1 MTNPLAQLTEHGV
14 AVWVDSIARD
24 WLEKGELRRLRDDF
38 SVVGVTSN
46 PTIFQAAIGAGG
58 FYDDQLAGLAEQGL
72 GAQALFERLALYD
85 IRWAAHELRSVYQ
98 GSGGLNGYVS
108 YEVPPDL
115 AHDTDETV
123 FQAARLFDL
132 LSLPNVMIK
141 IPATV
146 EGLPAIRAS
155 IAAGINVNVTLV
167 FSVARYREVVEAY
180 LAGLEDRAAAGG
192 DLGHVASVASFFVSR
207 LDTLID
213 PILEERAEEGGPDA
227 ELAEAR
233 LGTAAIDN
241 AKLAYEAFMEL
252 FAGPRWQALRAK
264 GARPQRCLWASTS
277 TKNPN
282 YRDVLYS
289 EELIG
294 PDTVNTMPLGTVEA
308 FADHG
313 IVRGDTLLEDL
324 DRARRLWSD
333 LIRVGIDEDEV
344 GEQLEAEGVEKFA
357 ASYQKVLDTIQA
369 KRTQIRAGRP
379 RASPG
384 SWRPESSA

>member
-1 MTNPLAQLTEHGV
+1 MPNPLQQLSEQGV

-24 WLEKGELRRLRDDF
+24 WLEKGELRRLRDQD

-58 FYDDQLAGLAEQGL
+58 FYDDQLAALAQQSL
-72 GAQALFERLALYD
+72 PTAAIFERLALYD
-85 IRWAAHELRSVYQ
+85 IRWAAHELHTVYDAS
-98 GSGGLNGYVS
+98 SGRDGYVS

-123 FQAARLFDL
+123 FQATRLFDL
-132 LSLPNVMIK
+132 LAVPNVMIK

-155 IAAGINVNVTLV
+155 IAAGVNVNVTLI
-167 FSVARYREVVEAY
+167 FSIDRYREVVEAY
-180 LAGLEDRAAAGG
+180 LAGLEDRAARGA
-192 DLGHVASVASFFVSR
+192 DLRHVASVASFFVSR
-207 LDTLID
+207 VDTLID
-213 PILEERAEEGGPDA
+213 QQLEERVEEGGPDA
-227 ELAEAR
+227 ALAEAR

-241 AKLAYEAFMEL
+241 AKLAYEAWLEL
-252 FAGPRWQALRAK
+252 FSGPRWEALESK

-277 TKNPN
+277 TNNPH

-294 PDTVNTMPLGTVEA
+294 RDTVNTMPLSSVEA

-313 IVRGDTLLEDL
+313 IVRGQTILENL
-324 DRARRLWSD
+324 DRAQRLWSD
-333 LIRVGIDEDEV
+333 LIRVGIDEEEV
-344 GEQLEAEGVEKFA
+344 GEQLEQEGVEKFA
-357 ASYQKVLDTIQA
+357 ASYQAMLDTIET
-369 KRTQIRAGRP
+369 KRTQAARRD
-379 RASPG
+379 
-384 SWRPESSA
+384 

>member
-1 MTNPLAQLTEHGV
+1 MTNPLAQLSDHGV

-24 WLEKGELRRLRDDF
+24 WLEKGELRRLRDEF

-58 FYDDQLAGLAEQGL
+58 FYDDQLVGLAEQDL
-72 GAQALFERLALYD
+72 PAQAIFERLALYD
-85 IRWAAHELRSVYQ
+85 IRWAAHELRPVYQ
-98 GSGGLNGYVS
+98 ASGGLNGYVS

-115 AHDTDETV
+115 AHDTEATT
-123 FQAARLFDL
+123 FHAARLFDL
-132 LSLPNVMIK
+132 LSIPNALIK
-141 IPATV
+141 IPATT
-146 EGLPAIRAS
+146 EGLPAIQAS
-155 IAAGINVNVTLV
+155 IAAGVNVNVTLV

-180 LAGLEDRAAAGG
+180 LAGLEERAAGG
-192 DLGHVASVASFFVSR
+192 DLRQVASVASFFVSR
-207 LDTLID
+207 VDTLID
-213 PILEERAEEGGPDA
+213 PILEERVEEGGPDA

-241 AKLAYEAFMEL
+241 AKLAYQAWLEL
-252 FAGPRWQALRAK
+252 FSGPRWEALQAK

-277 TKNPN
+277 TKNPH

-294 PDTVNTMPLGTVEA
+294 PDTVNTMPLSSVEA

-313 IVRGDTLLEDL
+313 IVRGDTLLEDQ

-333 LIRVGIDEDEV
+333 LIRVGIDEEEV
-344 GEQLEAEGVEKFA
+344 GEQLEQEGVEKFA

-369 KRTQIRAGRP
+369 KRVQAGR
-379 RASPG
+379 RG
-384 SWRPESSA
+384 

>member
-1 MTNPLAQLTEHGV
+1 MPNPLQQLSDHGV

-24 WLEKGELRRLRDDF
+24 WLEKGELRRLRDTC

-58 FYDDQLAGLAEQGL
+58 FYDDQLAALAQQSL
-72 GAQALFERLALYD
+72 PTPAIFERLALYD
-85 IRWAAHELRSVYQ
+85 IRWAAHELRPVYEAT
-98 GSGGLNGYVS
+98 GGRDGYVS

-123 FQAARLFDL
+123 FQATRLFDL
-132 LSLPNVMIK
+132 LSLPNVLIK

-155 IAAGINVNVTLV
+155 IAAGVNVNVTLI
-167 FSVARYREVVEAY
+167 FSIARYREVVEAY
-180 LAGLEDRAAAGG
+180 LAGLEERAARGG
-192 DLGHVASVASFFVSR
+192 ELGQVASVASFFVSR

-213 PILEERAEEGGPDA
+213 PILEERVEEGGPDA
-227 ELAEAR
+227 ALAEAR

-241 AKLAYEAFMEL
+241 AKLAYQAFMEL
-252 FAGPRWQALRAK
+252 FAGPRWEALAAK

-277 TKNPN
+277 TKNPH

-294 PDTVNTMPLGTVEA
+294 RDTVNTMPLSSVEA

-313 IVRGDTLLEDL
+313 IVRGQTVLEDL

-333 LIRVGIDEDEV
+333 LIRVGVDEDEV
-344 GEQLEAEGVEKFA
+344 GEQLEAEGVDKFA
-357 ASYQKVLDTIQA
+357 ASYQAMLDTIET
-369 KRTQIRAGRP
+369 RRAEAAR
-379 RASPG
+379 
-384 SWRPESSA
+384 

>member
-1 MTNPLAQLTEHGV
+1 MPNPLQQLSGEGV

-58 FYDDQLAGLAEQGL
+58 FYDDQLAALAKQGL
-72 GAQALFERLALYD
+72 PTPSIFERLALYD
-85 IRWAAHELRSVYQ
+85 IRWAAHELRNVYDA
-98 GSGGLNGYVS
+98 SDGLNGYVS
-108 YEVPPDL
+108 YEVGPDL
-115 AHDTDETV
+115 ARDTDETT

-132 LSLPNVMIK
+132 LSVPNAMIK

-155 IAAGINVNVTLV
+155 IAAGINVNVTLI
-167 FSVARYREVVEAY
+167 FSIARYREVVEAY
-180 LAGLEDRAAAGG
+180 LGGLEERAAAGG
-192 DLGHVASVASFFVSR
+192 DLSHVASVASFFVSR
-207 LDTLID
+207 VDTLID
-213 PILEERAEEGGPDA
+213 PQLEERAEEGGPDA
-227 ELAEAR
+227 ELAASR

-241 AKLAYEAFMEL
+241 AKLAYQAWLEL
-252 FAGPRWQALRAK
+252 FSGPRWEALAAK

-294 PDTVNTMPLGTVEA
+294 PDTVNTMPLSSVEA

-313 IVRGDTLLEDL
+313 IVRGQTLTEDL

-333 LIRVGIDEDEV
+333 LIRVGVDEEEV
-344 GEQLEAEGVEKFA
+344 GEQLEAEGVDKFA
-357 ASYQKVLDTIQA
+357 ASYQAMLDAIEA
-369 KRTQIRAGRP
+369 KRAAA
-379 RASPG
+379 AS
-384 SWRPESSA
+384 

>member
-1 MTNPLAQLTEHGV
+1 MATTNPLGLLSDQGV

-24 WLEKGELRRLRDDF
+24 WLEKGELRRLRDDC

-58 FYDDQLAGLAEQGL
+58 FYDDQLAGLAAQGL
-72 GAQALFERLALYD
+72 GAQAIFERLALYD
-85 IRWAAHELRSVYQ
+85 IRWAAHELRPVYEA
-98 GSGGLNGYVS
+98 SGGRDGYVS

-115 AHDTDETV
+115 AHDSDETV

-132 LSLPNVMIK
+132 LAVPNLMIK

-167 FSVARYREVVEAY
+167 FSVARYRAVVEAY
-180 LAGLEDRAAAGG
+180 LSGLEERAAKGAE
-192 DLGHVASVASFFVSR
+192 LGRVASVASFFVSR
-207 LDTLID
+207 LDTLVD
-213 PILEERAEEGGPDA
+213 PILGERVEEGGPDA
-227 ELAEAR
+227 ELAEGR

-241 AKLAYEAFMEL
+241 AKLAYQAFMEL
-252 FAGPRWQALRAK
+252 FAGPRWEALQAL

-282 YRDVLYS
+282 YRDVLYC

-294 PDTVNTMPLGTVEA
+294 RDTVNTMPLSTVEA

-313 IVRGDTLLEDL
+313 QVRGQTVLEGL
-324 DRARRLWSD
+324 DRAGRLWSE
-333 LIRVGIDEDEV
+333 LIRVGIDEEEV
-344 GEQLEAEGVEKFA
+344 GEQLEEEGVDKFA
-357 ASYQKVLDTIQA
+357 ASYRKVLDTIQA
-369 KRTQIRAGRP
+369 KRAEAG
-379 RASPG
+379 G
-384 SWRPESSA
+384 

>member
-1 MTNPLAQLTEHGV
+1 MMPNPLQQLSGEGV

-46 PTIFQAAIGAGG
+46 PTIFQAAVGAGG
-58 FYDDQLAGLAEQGL
+58 FYDDQLAALAQQGL
-72 GAQALFERLALYD
+72 PTPAIFERLALYD
-85 IRWAAHELRSVYQ
+85 IRWAAHELHTVYDA
-98 GSGGLNGYVS
+98 SGGLNGYVS

-115 AHDTDETV
+115 AHDTDETI
-123 FQAARLFDL
+123 FQATRLFDL
-132 LSLPNVMIK
+132 LAVPNVMIK

-155 IAAGINVNVTLV
+155 IAAGVNVNVTLI
-167 FSVARYREVVEAY
+167 FSIDRYREVVESY
-180 LAGLEDRAAAGG
+180 LAGLEDRTAAGG
-192 DLGHVASVASFFVSR
+192 DLSHVASVASFFVSR
-207 LDTLID
+207 VDTLID
-213 PILEERAEEGGPDA
+213 PQLEERVEEGGPDA
-227 ELAEAR
+227 ALAEAR

-241 AKLAYEAFMEL
+241 AKLAYEAWREL
-252 FAGPRWQALRAK
+252 FSGPRWEALESK

-277 TKNPN
+277 TKNPH

-294 PDTVNTMPLGTVEA
+294 RDTVNTMPLSSVEA

-313 IVRGDTLLEDL
+313 IVRGQTVTEDL

-333 LIRVGIDEDEV
+333 LIRVGIDEEEV
-344 GEQLEAEGVEKFA
+344 GEQLEAEGVDKFA
-357 ASYQKVLDTIQA
+357 ASYQAMLDTIET
-369 KRTQIRAGRP
+369 KRAAA
-379 RASPG
+379 AS
-384 SWRPESSA
+384 

>member
-1 MTNPLAQLTEHGV
+1 MATTNPLGLLSGQGV
-14 AVWVDSIARD
+14 SVWVDSIARD
-24 WLEKGELRRLRDDF
+24 WLEKGELRRLRDDY

-58 FYDDQLAGLAEQGL
+58 FYDDQLAGLAEHGL
-72 GAQALFERLALYD
+72 GDRAIFERLALYD
-85 IRWAAHELRSVYQ
+85 IRWAAHELRPVYQ
-98 GSGGLNGYVS
+98 ASAGRDGYVS
-108 YEVPPDL
+108 YEVPPDI
-115 AHDTDETV
+115 AHDTDETI

-132 LSLPNVMIK
+132 LSLPNLMIK

-155 IAAGINVNVTLV
+155 IAAGVNVNVTLI
-167 FSVARYREVVEAY
+167 FSIARYREVVDAY
-180 LAGLEDRAAAGG
+180 LSGLEERAAKGA
-192 DLGHVASVASFFVSR
+192 DLGRIASVASFFVSR
-207 LDTLID
+207 VDTLVD
-213 PILEERAEEGGPDA
+213 PLLEERVEEGGPDA

-241 AKLAYEAFMEL
+241 AKLAYQAWLEL
-252 FAGPRWQALRAK
+252 FAGERWRALEAK
-264 GARPQRCLWASTS
+264 GAHRQRCLWASTS

-294 PDTVNTMPLGTVEA
+294 RDTVNTMPLSSVEA

-313 IVRGDTLLEDL
+313 VVRGQTVLEDL

-333 LIRVGIDEDEV
+333 LIRVGIDEEEV

-357 ASYQKVLDTIQA
+357 ASYQAVLDAIEA
-369 KRTQIRAGRP
+369 KRAGATGRA
-379 RASPG
+379 A
-384 SWRPESSA
+384 

>member
-1 MTNPLAQLTEHGV
+1 MATTNPLGQLSDHGV

-24 WLEKGELRRLRDDF
+24 WLEKGELRRLRDEF

-72 GAQALFERLALYD
+72 EVQALFERLALYD
-85 IRWAAHELRSVYQ
+85 IRWAAHELRTVYQ
-98 GSGGLNGYVS
+98 ASGRLNGYVS

-115 AHDTDETV
+115 AHDSDETI

-146 EGLPAIRAS
+146 EGLPAIQAS

-180 LAGLEDRAAAGG
+180 LAGLEERAAKGG
-192 DLGHVASVASFFVSR
+192 NLSHVASVASFFVSR
-207 LDTLID
+207 VDTLID
-213 PILEERAEEGGPDA
+213 PQLEERVEEGGPDA
-227 ELAEAR
+227 DLAEAR

-241 AKLAYEAFMEL
+241 AKLAYQAWREL
-252 FAGPRWQALRAK
+252 FAGPRWEALEAK

-294 PDTVNTMPLGTVEA
+294 PNTVNTMPLSSVEA

-313 IVRGDTLLEDL
+313 IVRGQTILEDL

-333 LIRVGIDEDEV
+333 LIRVGIDEEEV
-344 GEQLEAEGVEKFA
+344 GEQLEDEGVEKFA
-357 ASYQKVLDTIQA
+357 ASYQAMLDTIEA
-369 KRTQIRAGRP
+369 KRAQ
-379 RASPG
+379 ASGPPG
-384 SWRPESSA
+384 SH

>member
-1 MTNPLAQLTEHGV
+1 MTTTNPLAQLSDQGV
-14 AVWVDSIARD
+14 SVWVDSIARD

-72 GAQALFERLALYD
+72 EVQAIFERLALYD
-85 IRWAAHELRSVYQ
+85 IRWAAHELRPVYEAT
-98 GSGGLNGYVS
+98 GGRDGYVS

-115 AHDTDETV
+115 AHDTDETT

-155 IAAGINVNVTLV
+155 IAAGVNVNVTLV

-180 LAGLEDRAAAGG
+180 LAGLEDCAANGA
-192 DLGHVASVASFFVSR
+192 DLSHVASVASFFVSR
-207 LDTLID
+207 VDTLID
-213 PILEERAEEGGPDA
+213 PILGERVEEGGPDT
-227 ELAEAR
+227 ELAESR

-241 AKLAYEAFMEL
+241 AKLAYQAWLEL
-252 FAGPRWQALRAK
+252 FAGPRWEALKAK

-282 YRDVLYS
+282 YRDVMYS

-294 PDTVNTMPLGTVEA
+294 RDTVNTMPPCPAWKPSPTTA
-308 FADHG
+308 SSA
-313 IVRGDTLLEDL
+313 
-324 DRARRLWSD
+324 ARRCW
-333 LIRVGIDEDEV
+333 
-344 GEQLEAEGVEKFA
+344 
-357 ASYQKVLDTIQA
+357 
-369 KRTQIRAGRP
+369 RTWTGLGGCGRT
-379 RASPG
+379 
-384 SWRPESSA
+384 

>member
-1 MTNPLAQLTEHGV
+1 MTNPLTQLTEHGV

-58 FYDDQLAGLAEQGL
+58 FYDDQLAGLAEQDL
-72 GAQALFERLALYD
+72 PAQAIFERLALYD
-85 IRWAAHELRSVYQ
+85 IRWAAYELRPTYQ
-98 GSGGLNGYVS
+98 ASGGRDGYVS
-108 YEVPPDL
+108 YELPPDI
-115 AHDTDETV
+115 AHDPQAST
-123 FQAARLFDL
+123 FHAARLFDL
-132 LSLPNVMIK
+132 LSIPNALIK
-141 IPATV
+141 IPATKQ
-146 EGLPAIRAS
+146 GLPAIQAS

-167 FSVARYREVVEAY
+167 FSVARYREVVQAY
-180 LAGLEDRAAAGG
+180 LAGLEERAAAGG

-207 LDTLID
+207 VDTLID
-213 PILEERAEEGGPDA
+213 PILEERVEEGGPDA
-227 ELAEAR
+227 ELAASR

-241 AKLAYEAFMEL
+241 AKLAYQAWREL
-252 FAGPRWQALRAK
+252 FAGPRWAALAAK

-294 PDTVNTMPLGTVEA
+294 PDTVNTMPLASVEA

-313 IVRGDTLLEDL
+313 IVRGDTLLEGL

-333 LIRVGIDEDEV
+333 LIRVGIDEEEV
-344 GEQLEAEGVEKFA
+344 GQQLQAEGVEKFA

-369 KRTQIRAGRP
+369 KRTELG
-379 RASPG
+379 G
-384 SWRPESSA
+384 

>member
-1 MTNPLAQLTEHGV
+1 MPNPLQQLSAQGV

-24 WLEKGELRRLRDDF
+24 WLEKGELRRLRDQY

-58 FYDDQLAGLAEQGL
+58 FYDDQLAALAQQSL
-72 GAQALFERLALYD
+72 PTPAIFERLALYD
-85 IRWAAHELRSVYQ
+85 IRWAAHELHTVYDA
-98 GSGGLNGYVS
+98 SGGLDGYVS

-123 FQAARLFDL
+123 FQATRLFDL
-132 LSLPNVMIK
+132 LAVPNVMIK

-155 IAAGINVNVTLV
+155 IAAGVNVNVTLI
-167 FSVARYREVVEAY
+167 FSIDRYREVVEAY
-180 LAGLEDRAAAGG
+180 LAGLEDRAARAA
-192 DLGHVASVASFFVSR
+192 DLRHVASVASFFVSR
-207 LDTLID
+207 VDTLID
-213 PILEERAEEGGPDA
+213 PQLEERVEEGGPDA
-227 ELAEAR
+227 ALAEAR

-241 AKLAYEAFMEL
+241 AKLAYEAWLEL
-252 FAGPRWQALRAK
+252 FSGPRWEALESK

-277 TKNPN
+277 TKNPH

-294 PDTVNTMPLGTVEA
+294 RDTVNTMPLSSVEA

-313 IVRGDTLLEDL
+313 IVRGQTILEDL
-324 DRARRLWSD
+324 DRAQRLWSD
-333 LIRVGIDEDEV
+333 LIRVGIDEEEV
-344 GEQLEAEGVEKFA
+344 GEQLEQEGVEKFA
-357 ASYQKVLDTIQA
+357 ASYQAMLDTIET
-369 KRTQIRAGRP
+369 KRTQAARRD
-379 RASPG
+379 
-384 SWRPESSA
+384 

>member
-46 PTIFQAAIGAGG
+46 PTIFQAAIGTGS
-58 FYDDQLAGLAEQGL
+58 FYDDQLAGLAEQDL
-72 GAQALFERLALYD
+72 PAPAIFERLALYD
-85 IRWAAHELRSVYQ
+85 IRWAAYELRPVYQ
-98 GSGGLNGYVS
+98 ASGRRDGYVS
-108 YEVPPDL
+108 YEVPPDI
-115 AHDTDETV
+115 AHDTEATT
-123 FQAARLFDL
+123 FHAARLFDL
-132 LSLPNVMIK
+132 LSIPNALIK
-141 IPATV
+141 IPATT
-146 EGLPAIRAS
+146 EGLAAIQAS
-155 IAAGINVNVTLV
+155 IAAGVNVNVTLV

-180 LAGLEDRAAAGG
+180 LAGLEERAAAGG
-192 DLGHVASVASFFVSR
+192 DLSGVASVASFFVSR
-207 LDTLID
+207 VDTLLD
-213 PILEERAEEGGPDA
+213 PILEERVEEGGPDA
-227 ELAEAR
+227 DLAESR

-241 AKLAYEAFMEL
+241 AKLAYQAWLEL
-252 FAGPRWQALRAK
+252 FSGPRWEALAAK

-294 PDTVNTMPLGTVEA
+294 PDTVNTMPLSTVEA
-308 FADHG
+308 FGDHG
-313 IVRGDTLLEDL
+313 IVRGDTLLEGL

-333 LIRVGIDEDEV
+333 LIRVGIDEEEV

-357 ASYQKVLDTIQA
+357 ASYQKVLDTIHA
-369 KRTQIRAGRP
+369 KRTQLGR
-379 RASPG
+379 
-384 SWRPESSA
+384 

>member
-1 MTNPLAQLTEHGV
+1 MPNPLQQLSEQGV

-24 WLEKGELRRLRDDF
+24 WLEKGELRRLRDQY

-58 FYDDQLAGLAEQGL
+58 FYDDQLAALAQQSL
-72 GAQALFERLALYD
+72 PTPAIFERLALYD
-85 IRWAAHELRSVYQ
+85 IRWAAHELHTVYDA
-98 GSGGLNGYVS
+98 SGGLDGYVS

-123 FQAARLFDL
+123 FQATRLFDL
-132 LSLPNVMIK
+132 LAVPNVMIK

-155 IAAGINVNVTLV
+155 IAAGVNVNVTLI
-167 FSVARYREVVEAY
+167 FSIDRYREVVEAY
-180 LAGLEDRAAAGG
+180 LAGLEDRAARAA
-192 DLGHVASVASFFVSR
+192 DLRQVASVASFFVSR
-207 LDTLID
+207 VDTLID
-213 PILEERAEEGGPDA
+213 PQLEERVEEGGPDA
-227 ELAEAR
+227 ALAEAR

-241 AKLAYEAFMEL
+241 AKLAYEAWLEL
-252 FAGPRWQALRAK
+252 FSGPRWEALESK

-277 TKNPN
+277 TKNPH

-294 PDTVNTMPLGTVEA
+294 RDTVNTMPLSSVEA

-313 IVRGDTLLEDL
+313 IVRGQTILEDL
-324 DRARRLWSD
+324 DRAQRLWSD
-333 LIRVGIDEDEV
+333 LIRVGIDEEEV
-344 GEQLEAEGVEKFA
+344 GEQLEQEGVEKFA
-357 ASYQKVLDTIQA
+357 ASYQAMLDTIET
-369 KRTQIRAGRP
+369 KRTQ
-379 RASPG
+379 
-384 SWRPESSA
+384 SARRD

>member
-46 PTIFQAAIGAGG
+46 PTIFQAAIGTGS
-58 FYDDQLAGLAEQGL
+58 FYDDQLAGLAEQDL
-72 GAQALFERLALYD
+72 PAPAIFERLALYD
-85 IRWAAHELRSVYQ
+85 IRWAAYELRPVYQ
-98 GSGGLNGYVS
+98 ASGRRDGYVS
-108 YEVPPDL
+108 YEVPPDI
-115 AHDTDETV
+115 AHDTEATT
-123 FQAARLFDL
+123 FHAARLFDL
-132 LSLPNVMIK
+132 LSIPNALIK
-141 IPATV
+141 IPATT
-146 EGLPAIRAS
+146 EGLAAIQAS
-155 IAAGINVNVTLV
+155 IAAGVNVNVTLV

-180 LAGLEDRAAAGG
+180 LAGLEERAAAGG
-192 DLGHVASVASFFVSR
+192 DLSGVASVASFFVSR
-207 LDTLID
+207 VDTLLD
-213 PILEERAEEGGPDA
+213 PILEERVEEGGPDA
-227 ELAEAR
+227 DLAESR

-241 AKLAYEAFMEL
+241 AKLAYQAWLEL
-252 FAGPRWQALRAK
+252 FSGPRWEALAAK

-294 PDTVNTMPLGTVEA
+294 PETVNTMPLSTVEA
-308 FADHG
+308 FTDHG
-313 IVRGDTLLEDL
+313 IVRGDTLLEGL

-333 LIRVGIDEDEV
+333 LIRVGIDEEEV

-357 ASYQKVLDTIQA
+357 ASYQKVLDTIHA
-369 KRTQIRAGRP
+369 KGTQLGR
-379 RASPG
+379 
-384 SWRPESSA
+384 

>member
-1 MTNPLAQLTEHGV
+1 MPNPLQQLSEQGV

-24 WLEKGELRRLRDDF
+24 WLEKGELRRLRDQY

-58 FYDDQLAGLAEQGL
+58 FYDDQLAALAQQSL
-72 GAQALFERLALYD
+72 PTAAIFERLALYD
-85 IRWAAHELRSVYQ
+85 IRWAAHELHTVYDAS
-98 GSGGLNGYVS
+98 SGRDGYVS

-123 FQAARLFDL
+123 FQATRLFDL
-132 LSLPNVMIK
+132 LAVPNVMIK

-155 IAAGINVNVTLV
+155 IAAGVNVNVTLI
-167 FSVARYREVVEAY
+167 FSIDRYREVVEAY
-180 LAGLEDRAAAGG
+180 LAGLEDRAARGA
-192 DLGHVASVASFFVSR
+192 DLRHVASVASFFVSR
-207 LDTLID
+207 VDTLID
-213 PILEERAEEGGPDA
+213 PQLEERVEEGGPDA
-227 ELAEAR
+227 ALAEAR

-241 AKLAYEAFMEL
+241 AKLAYEAWLEL
-252 FAGPRWQALRAK
+252 FSGPRWEALESK

-277 TKNPN
+277 TKNPH

-294 PDTVNTMPLGTVEA
+294 RDTVNTMPLSSVEA

-313 IVRGDTLLEDL
+313 IVRGQTILEDL
-324 DRARRLWSD
+324 DRAQRLWSE
-333 LIRVGIDEDEV
+333 LIRVGIDEEEV
-344 GEQLEAEGVEKFA
+344 GEQLEQEGVEKFA
-357 ASYQKVLDTIQA
+357 ASYQAMLDTIET
-369 KRTQIRAGRP
+369 KRTQAARRD
-379 RASPG
+379 
-384 SWRPESSA
+384 

>member
-1 MTNPLAQLTEHGV
+1 MATTNPLAQLSDQGV
-14 AVWVDSIARD
+14 SVWVDSIARD

-72 GAQALFERLALYD
+72 GTQAVFERLALYD
-85 IRWAAHELRSVYQ
+85 IRWAAHELRGVYEAT
-98 GSGGLNGYVS
+98 GGRDGYVS

-115 AHDTDETV
+115 AHDTDETT

-155 IAAGINVNVTLV
+155 IAAGVNVNVTLI
-167 FSVARYREVVEAY
+167 FSIARYREVVEAY
-180 LAGLEDRAAAGG
+180 LSGLEDRAASGKE
-192 DLGHVASVASFFVSR
+192 LGHLASVASFFVSR
-207 LDTLID
+207 VDTLID
-213 PILEERAEEGGPDA
+213 PILGERVEEGGPDA
-227 ELAEAR
+227 ELAESR

-241 AKLAYEAFMEL
+241 AKLAYHAWLEL
-252 FAGPRWQALRAK
+252 FAGARWEALAAK

-294 PDTVNTMPLGTVEA
+294 RDTVNTMPLSSVDA

-313 IVRGDTLLEDL
+313 IVRGQTVLEDL

-333 LIRVGIDEDEV
+333 LIRVGIDEEEV
-344 GEQLEAEGVEKFA
+344 GEQLETEGVDKFA
-357 ASYQKVLDTIQA
+357 ASYQAMLDAIEA
-369 KRTQIRAGRP
+369 KRAK
-379 RASPG
+379 ASG
-384 SWRPESSA
+384 

>member
-58 FYDDQLAGLAEQGL
+58 FYDDQLAGLA
-72 GAQALFERLALYD
+72 AQDLPARAIFERLALYD
-85 IRWAAHELRSVYQ
+85 IRWAAHELRPLYQ
-98 GSGGLNGYVS
+98 ASGGRDGYVS
-108 YEVPPDL
+108 YELPPDI
-115 AHDTDETV
+115 ANDTEAST
-123 FQAARLFDL
+123 FHAARLFDL
-132 LSLPNVMIK
+132 LSIPNALIK
-141 IPATV
+141 IPATK

-180 LAGLEDRAAAGG
+180 LSGLEERAAAGG

-207 LDTLID
+207 VDTLID
-213 PILEERAEEGGPDA
+213 PILEERVEEGGPDA
-227 ELAEAR
+227 ALAEAR

-241 AKLAYEAFMEL
+241 AKLAYQAFMER
-252 FAGPRWQALRAK
+252 FAGPRWEALQAK

-294 PDTVNTMPLGTVEA
+294 PDTVNTMPLATVEA

-313 IVRGDTLLEDL
+313 IVRGDTLLEGL
-324 DRARRLWSD
+324 DGANRLWSD
-333 LIRVGIDEDEV
+333 LIRVGVDEEEV
-344 GEQLEAEGVEKFA
+344 GEQLEEEGVEKFA
-357 ASYQKVLDTIQA
+357 ASYRKVLDTIED
-369 KRTQIRAGRP
+369 KRTQIIERDA
-379 RASPG
+379 AAM
-384 SWRPESSA
+384 SS

>member
-46 PTIFQAAIGAGG
+46 PTIFQAAIGTGS
-58 FYDDQLAGLAEQGL
+58 FYDDQLAGLAEQDL
-72 GAQALFERLALYD
+72 PAQAIFERLALYD
-85 IRWAAHELRSVYQ
+85 IRWAAYELRPVYQ
-98 GSGGLNGYVS
+98 ASGGRDGYVS
-108 YEVPPDL
+108 YEVPPDI
-115 AHDTDETV
+115 AHDTEATT
-123 FQAARLFDL
+123 FHAARLFDL
-132 LSLPNVMIK
+132 LSIPNALIK
-141 IPATV
+141 IPATT
-146 EGLPAIRAS
+146 EGLPAIQAS
-155 IAAGINVNVTLV
+155 IAAGVNVNVTLV

-180 LAGLEDRAAAGG
+180 LAGLEERAAAGG
-192 DLGHVASVASFFVSR
+192 DLSQVASVASFFVSR
-207 LDTLID
+207 VDTLID
-213 PILEERAEEGGPDA
+213 PILEERVEEGGPDA
-227 ELAEAR
+227 ELAESR
-233 LGTAAIDN
+233 LGTAAVDN
-241 AKLAYEAFMEL
+241 AKLAYQAWQEL
-252 FAGPRWQALRAK
+252 FAGPRWEAVAAK

-294 PDTVNTMPLGTVEA
+294 PDTVNTMPLSTVEA

-333 LIRVGIDEDEV
+333 LIRVGIDEEEV

-357 ASYQKVLDTIQA
+357 ASYQKVLDTINA
-369 KRTQIRAGRP
+369 KREQLTG
-379 RASPG
+379 
-384 SWRPESSA
+384 